1 MCLCYCSSKVYQFLT
16 GWLGDAYLQFTADR
30 RLLFVSG
37 VTFNVRPDQHRWR
50 PFASLSGG
58 QQALSTLALAFAMQA
73 AFPSPFHFFDEVR
86 QLGSAQRI
94 QLGLVQRVYITGLP
108 EGGK

>member
-1 MCLCYCSSKVYQFLT
+1 MYQFLT

-30 RLLFVSG
+30 RLLFVLG

-86 QLGSAQRI
+86 QLGSAQHI
-94 QLGLVQRVYITGLP
+94 QLGSGPTQGW
-108 EGGK
+108 EMA